1 MHTLPPKQGLPAQ
14 DELKFTKNA
23 VVLVIKGA
31 QADLTLI
38 DLPGIIQSDEDSPQ
52 NVGLVKD
59 MVTDY
64 IKRERAIIVAA
75 ISCKD
80 DINNQVRLMPLASQ
94 AHTALHNRHV
104 NSYQPSSACA
114 SVQGSRATSAD
125 LVPLTLIGSLCH
137 NPGDS
142 SNVCL

>member
-1 MHTLPPKQGLPAQ
+1 M
-14 DELKFTKNA
+14 
-23 VVLVIKGA
+23 VLVIKGA

-52 NVGLVKD
+52 NVDLVKD

-80 DINNQVRLMPLASQ
+80 DINNQVRLIPLAS
-94 AHTALHNRHV
+94 HPPRCTACRCHISHHLPVPVCKAPMLHR
-104 NSYQPSSACA
+104 Q
-114 SVQGSRATSAD
+114 TM
-125 LVPLTLIGSLCH
+125 
-137 NPGDS
+137 
-142 SNVCL
+142 CL